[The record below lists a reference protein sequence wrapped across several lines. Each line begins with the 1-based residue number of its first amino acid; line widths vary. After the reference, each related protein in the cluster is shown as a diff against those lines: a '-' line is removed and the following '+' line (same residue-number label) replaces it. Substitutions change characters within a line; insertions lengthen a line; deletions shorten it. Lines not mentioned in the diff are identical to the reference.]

1 MDFLDFHIERF
12 ISAVKHD
19 LQKFRATVTELDEY
33 LTKFDKPAYN
43 TRKGKH
49 KTSLRQAQEKRL
61 ACLRRIDDYTRDLRG
76 VERLTKAREY
86 DRALEA
92 GPWC

>member
-19 LQKFRATVTELDEY
+19 LQNFRASVAELDKY
-33 LTKFDKPAYN
+33 LTESDKPAYN

-49 KTSLRQAQEKRL
+49 KTSLKQAQEKRL
-61 ACLRRIDDYTRDLRG
+61 QCLRRIDDYTRDLRE
-76 VERLTKAREY
+76 VERLIKATEY
-86 DRALEA
+86 DRAFEA